1 METIL
6 DKYRT
11 GQSCMTDHSNDA
23 LPPEVRRDQIM
34 ALLQRYGQIT
44 VKWCAEQL
52 DVSEVTIRSDF
63 AILERE
69 GMLRRVWGGAVLDR
83 PLWPEGS
90 FASRLKQ
97 QAAEKERIAR
107 IATELIVDGDTVML
121 DASTTAYAIARQI
134 ADRRNLTVITN
145 GMHLALALGANPAI
159 TTIVIGGQVRGD
171 TGSLTGTLAE
181 EMLQRLHADKGFF
194 SARGLTVA
202 KGLTESSI
210 PEGLLKAEMVRH
222 VDRVIAVLDSSKL
235 GQTALTSFCPVDA
248 IHHLITAGPDA
259 PERSA
264 PFTGFFPITIV

>member
-1 METIL
+1 
-6 DKYRT
+6 
-11 GQSCMTDHSNDA
+11 MTEHGNDA
-23 LPPEVRRDQIM
+23 QPPEVRRDQIM
-34 ALLQRYGQIT
+34 ALLQRYGQIS

-52 DVSEVTIRSDF
+52 GVSEVTIRSDF
-63 AILERE
+63 TLLERE
-69 GMLRRVWGGAVLDR
+69 GQLRRVWGGAVLDR

-90 FASRLKQ
+90 FASRLKLQ
-97 QAAEKERIAR
+97 SVEKERIAR
-107 IATELIVDGDTVML
+107 AAADLIADGDTIML

-134 ADRRNLTVITN
+134 ADRRNLTIITN
-145 GMHLALALGANPAI
+145 GMHLALALGANHAI

-210 PEGLLKAEMVRH
+210 PEGLLKAKMAQH

-235 GQTALTSFCPVDA
+235 GLTALTSFCPVES
-248 IHHLITAGPDA
+248 IHHLITAGPEA
-259 PERSA
+259 AERSA
-264 PFTGFFPITIV
+264 PFADFFPVSIV

>member
-1 METIL
+1 MAE
-6 DKYRT
+6 
-11 GQSCMTDHSNDA
+11 HNNDA

-34 ALLQRYGQIT
+34 ALLQRHGQVT

-52 DVSEVTIRSDF
+52 GVSEVTIRSDF
-63 AILERE
+63 ALLERE
-69 GMLRRVWGGAVLDR
+69 GLLRRVWGGAVLDR

-90 FASRLKQ
+90 FASRLKIQ
-97 QAAEKERIAR
+97 SAEKERIAR
-107 IATELIVDGDTVML
+107 AAAELIVDGDTVML

-134 ADRRNLTVITN
+134 ADRRNLTIITN

-235 GQTALTSFCPVDA
+235 GQTALTSFCPVEV
-248 IHHLITAGPDA
+248 IHHLITAGPEA
-259 PERSA
+259 AERSA
-264 PFTGFFPITIV
+264 PFTEFFPVTIV

>member
-1 METIL
+1 
-6 DKYRT
+6 
-11 GQSCMTDHSNDA
+11 MTDHSNDG

-34 ALLQRYGQIT
+34 ALLQRHGQIS
-44 VKWCAEQL
+44 VKWCAEHL
-52 DVSEVTIRSDF
+52 GVSEVTIRSDF
-63 AILERE
+63 ALLERE
-69 GMLRRVWGGAVLDR
+69 GMLRRIWGGAVLDR

-90 FASRLKQ
+90 FASRLKK

-107 IATELIVDGDTVML
+107 AAAALIDDGDTIML

-145 GMHLALALGANPAI
+145 GMHLALSLGANLAI

-194 SARGLTVA
+194 SARGLTLA

-210 PEGLLKAEMVRH
+210 PEGLLKAAMVRH
-222 VDRVIAVLDSSKL
+222 VDQVIAVLDSSKL
-235 GQTALTSFCPVDA
+235 GLSSLTSFCPVEA
-248 IHHLITAGPDA
+248 IHHLITAGPEA
-259 PERSA
+259 AERSA
-264 PFTGFFPITIV
+264 PFVDCFAVTIV

>member
-1 METIL
+1 M
-6 DKYRT
+6 
-11 GQSCMTDHSNDA
+11 SDHSNDA

-34 ALLQRYGQIT
+34 ALLQRHGQIS

-52 DVSEVTIRSDF
+52 GVSEVTIRSDF
-63 AILERE
+63 ALLERE
-69 GMLRRVWGGAVLDR
+69 GMLRRIWGGAVLDR

-90 FASRLKQ
+90 FASRLKKQ
-97 QAAEKERIAR
+97 SAEKERIAR
-107 IATELIVDGDTVML
+107 AAARLINDGDTVML

-134 ADRRNLTVITN
+134 ADRRHLTVITN
-145 GMHLALALGANPAI
+145 GMHLALSLGANPSI

-210 PEGLLKAEMVRH
+210 PEGLLKAAMVRH
-222 VDRVIAVLDSSKL
+222 VDQVIAVLDSSKL
-235 GQTALTSFCPVDA
+235 GLSSLTSFCPVEA
-248 IHHLITAGPDA
+248 IHHLITAGSEAD
-259 PERSA
+259 ERSI
-264 PFTGFFPITIV
+264 PFRDLFPITIV

>member
-1 METIL
+1 
-6 DKYRT
+6 
-11 GQSCMTDHSNDA
+11 MTDHSNDG

-34 ALLQRYGQIT
+34 ALLQRHGQIS
-44 VKWCAEQL
+44 VRWCAEHL
-52 DVSEVTIRSDF
+52 GVSEVTIRSDF
-63 AILERE
+63 ALLERE
-69 GMLRRVWGGAVLDR
+69 GMLRRIWGGAVLDW

-90 FASRLKQ
+90 FASRLKK

-107 IATELIVDGDTVML
+107 AAAALIDDGDTITL

-145 GMHLALALGANPAI
+145 GMHLALSLGANPAI

-194 SARGLTVA
+194 SARGLTLA

-210 PEGLLKAEMVRH
+210 PEGLLKASMVRH
-222 VDRVIAVLDSSKL
+222 VDQVIAVLDSSKL
-235 GQTALTSFCPVDA
+235 GLSSLTSFCPVEA
-248 IHHLITAGPDA
+248 IHHLITAGPEA
-259 PERSA
+259 AERSA
-264 PFTGFFPITIV
+264 PFVDCFAVTIV